1 MNSSEIVWLPI
12 KGYEGEYE
20 VSNLGKVRSLARVII
35 CSDGTARR
43 RKGKTL
49 KPHVASPGYCT
60 VYLAHNGH
68 QSAKFVH
75 VLVANAFLP
84 KPDYKVEV
92 NHKDGNKENNCVE
105 NLEWC
110 THKEN
115 IAHAFA
121 TGLHSIPLSAH
132 MKTIGAKG
140 SRVSA
145 QRSSIA
151 VICEND
157 GLSFVSQNAADRY
170 YGYYPGSVCD
180 AIKRNKPFRGR
191 KFRKL
196 AVSEI
201 NHATLLS

>member
-1 MNSSEIVWLPI
+1 MNSSEIVWASVD
-12 KGYEGEYE
+12 KYEGEYE
-20 VSNLGKVRSLARVII
+20 VSNLGQVRSLDRVITY
-35 CSDGTARR
+35 SDGTVRR
-43 RKGKTL
+43 RKGKIL
-49 KPHVASPGYCT
+49 KPHVDSSGYCT
-60 VYLAHNGH
+60 VYLSHNGN
-68 QSAKFVH
+68 QSAKFIH
-75 VLVANAFLP
+75 VLVANSFLP

-92 NHKDGNKENNCVE
+92 NHKDGNKKNNCVE

-121 TGLHSIPLSAH
+121 TGLHSIPLSDH
-132 MKTIGAKG
+132 MKKIGVKG
-140 SRVSA
+140 SNVSA

-151 VICEND
+151 VICETD

-180 AIKRNKPFRGR
+180 AIKRNKPFKGR

-196 AVSEI
+196 TVSETH
-201 NHATLLS
+201 NLTLLS